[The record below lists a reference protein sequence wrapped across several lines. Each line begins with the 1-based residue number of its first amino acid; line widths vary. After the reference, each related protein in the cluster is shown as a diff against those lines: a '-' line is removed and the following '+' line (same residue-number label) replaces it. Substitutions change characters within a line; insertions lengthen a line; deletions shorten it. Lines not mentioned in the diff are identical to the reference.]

1 MSNEADLVKEA
12 AIANFAQRFPIDEK
26 AKDRLRQLPDDA
38 LQRVFEDFRP
48 PADSNPD
55 FSRRLVGFLKGFS
68 HASPG
73 GQGGSW
79 SQPFASFAGGG
90 GGALALTSQD
100 NSVPMEELEHFR
112 SSYPVDARAFDYLK
126 IVPPEVQRRV
136 VSTFKPPGVQPD
148 YSKIVTAHIKFCLT
162 QHREATGGQA
172 PRAPQGDATGLG
184 QLLADPAFS
193 DSSVWSEQLDQ
204 FRASYPMDA
213 RAYDYLKMV
222 PAEVQARVITT
233 FRPPGAQPDYSKII
247 TAHIKFCL
255 TKHREEGGQAHRAPA
270 GAAPG
275 LLQSLGGLASM
286 ASLAGL
292 SPEQLVGQLSE
303 VTAAGD
309 ALPQEQLQLFRS
321 SYPMDERAFEYLAMA
336 PPDVQQRA
344 ISTFRPP
351 GVQPDYSKIVT
362 AHVKFCL
369 MQQKEQPQA
378 PAGSTVSS
386 AMLNLKAAAAITRPL
401 AGSSSNVSGEELEL
415 FRSMYPMDERAF
427 DYLSGSPPEVQERV
441 IDTFNVAEVQ
451 SDYSKA
457 ITAHVKFCLRQHKE
471 QVPGQIALPAGTDAQ
486 QAVQMLTEFH
496 QKYPTDERAWNYLLQ
511 SSAEVKQRV
520 LTEFCPP
527 QGVEGDYSKAV
538 TAYIRRCRDDEKA
551 RGGQGQWE
559 EEDPGAKRPR
569 TDAGYQWGA

>member
-148 YSKIVTAHIKFCLT
+148 YSKIV
-162 QHREATGGQA
+162 
-172 PRAPQGDATGLG
+172 
-184 QLLADPAFS
+184 
-193 DSSVWSEQLDQ
+193 
-204 FRASYPMDA
+204 
-213 RAYDYLKMV
+213 
-222 PAEVQARVITT
+222 
-233 FRPPGAQPDYSKII
+233 